1 MLCSLLLCIFHQS
14 QDQSVQIFH
23 YPASSEIPNGI
34 HQAYPFSP
42 EPRYRLVP
50 DCTFLPESAFHR
62 LALVRTHRIP
72 QMFHYQCTRNSR
84 HRTPYRQVSLTA
96 LLLCDASQ
104 EKSLK
109 LLPVLLLYILH
120 QDKAA

>member
-14 QDQSVQIFH
+14 QDLNAQIFH

-34 HQAYPFSP
+34 HQAYLFYL

-50 DCTFLPESAFHR
+50 DYTFLPESAFRHP
-62 LALVRTHRIP
+62 APVRIHRIP
-72 QMFHYQCTRNSR
+72 QMFHCQCMRNSH
-84 HRTPYRQVSLTA
+84 HRTPYRQVFSTV

-104 EKSLK
+104 EKSSK